1 MPPWLSLPLESLAG
15 GRQLPLA
22 MPAARRKQRHHL
34 VHTIRRRQP
43 SPAPAMTELAAW
55 PAATLLLPPT
65 LALHSGQS
73 IGGWRL
79 GGGRRVLPPPSHL
92 ALQVGDLFLGLAQL
106 LLLFD
111 QLILFLVQLLA
122 KSFIFTLQPLVLTF
136 QPLAPKP
143 SSRSGTRANQARQVL
158 HTYTLPGFE
167 HKSQVYFGGL
177 VAIRSPWDLN
187 CYGCLL

>member
-73 IGGWRL
+73 IGGGRL
-79 GGGRRVLPPPSHL
+79 GGGRRVLPPPSNL
-92 ALQVGDLFLGLAQL
+92 PPTVGIRFPALLSLLVFFVHLFLFLA
-106 LLLFD
+106 
-111 QLILFLVQLLA
+111 
-122 KSFIFTLQPLVLTF
+122 TF
-136 QPLAPKP
+136 
-143 SSRSGTRANQARQVL
+143 
-158 HTYTLPGFE
+158 
-167 HKSQVYFGGL
+167 
-177 VAIRSPWDLN
+177 
-187 CYGCLL
+187 